1 MSLISVVVPTY
12 NEEENVEP
20 LSKAIIQV
28 ITEKLPSYDYELMFI
43 DNYSTDSTR
52 QKIESLCAG
61 NPKIKAIF
69 NARNFGQIRSPFYG
83 LTQSRGD
90 CNIIMCADFQDPP
103 EMIYDFVKAWEDG
116 YKIVIGIKNKSAENP
131 FMYFMRSCYYKMIK
145 KIAEVEQIEQFT
157 GFGLYD
163 KAFIE
168 VLRNLEDPNPYMRG
182 IVAELGFA
190 RKEIPYTQ
198 PRRMHGK
205 SKNNLFSLYDYAM
218 VGITSYSK
226 VLMRV
231 ATFFGFALAAL
242 SVVAALVYLIL
253 KLIYWN
259 SFPAGIAPL
268 LIGVFFIGA
277 VQIFFIG
284 ILGEYILSINTRV
297 MRRPLV
303 VEERRLNFDMPRSPA
318 KTFES

>member
-1 MSLISVVVPTY
+1 MKRIGIVVPTY
-12 NEEENVEP
+12 NEEENVTP
-20 LSKAIIQV
+20 LSEAIIRV
-28 ITEKLPSYDYELMFI
+28 ITEKLPEYDYEILFI
-43 DNYSTDSTR
+43 DNYSLDGTR
-52 QKIESLCAG
+52 KKIEALCAG
-61 NPKIKAIF
+61 NPKIRAIF

-103 EMIYDFVKAWEDG
+103 ELIYDFVRAWEEG
-116 YKIVIGIKNKSAENP
+116 YKIVIGIKNKSAESQL
-131 FMYFMRSCYYKMIK
+131 MYFLRSCYYKMIK

-163 KAFIE
+163 RDFIQ
-168 VLRNLEDPNPYMRG
+168 VLRNLDDPNPYMRG
-182 IVAELGFA
+182 IVAELGYA
-190 RKEIPYTQ
+190 RKEIRYTQ
-198 PRRMHGK
+198 PRRLHGK
-205 SKNNLFSLYDYAM
+205 SKNNIFSLYDYAM

-253 KLIYWN
+253 KLVCWN
-259 SFPAGIAPL
+259 SFPPGIAPL

-303 VEERRLNFDMPRSPA
+303 VEERRLNFDTPVP
-318 KTFES
+318 KFPEIK